1 MKRFNCVKVLF
12 VSLIVSAAVLGCAA
26 KKQDIALNDMKE
38 MLKSHALVVAYDN
51 GSIKSY
57 DDNGIKPLFRHLE
70 SGDFKG
76 TYVFDKVT
84 GKASALVLAYGG
96 ASKLYTGILSKEAVP
111 VLEKYNIEY
120 EAEKSVDHIV
130 NRTGD
135 DKCPMEKTV
144 ENIEEPEEAFTVLKE
159 KFDK

>member
-1 MKRFNCVKVLF
+1 MKISNIFRFSVLF
-12 VSLIVSAAVLGCAA
+12 FVLTVTILGCAA
-26 KKQDIALNDMKE
+26 KKQENSLAGMKE
-38 MLKSHALVVAYDN
+38 LLKSHALVVAYND
-51 GSIKSY
+51 GTVKTY

-70 SGDFKG
+70 NGNFEG
-76 TYVFDKVT
+76 AYVFDKVT

-96 ASKLYTGILSKEAVP
+96 ASKLYTGILSKEAIP

-120 EAEKSVDHIV
+120 ESEKTVDHIV

-144 ENIEEPEEAFTVLKE
+144 ESIEEPEEAFTVLKE
-159 KFDK
+159 RFDK